1 MGSAV
6 PVTMGATR
14 SRALD
19 VMPGSVASVIFPAA
33 VELPSHAHPFTTI
46 AVVLGGGFVGIHRA
60 HERDCPPAT
69 VIIEPAGEP
78 HGNRFGARPTRVV
91 TFSLSA
97 AEGGSVLDSLA
108 RRLSFGR
115 DPYAVAIATQVATE
129 VEHPDDVSPLAVE
142 GWLLQL
148 VASLSR
154 TRLDGDRPRWLRA
167 ARELLDERFAEPL
180 RLADVA
186 DAVGVEPTRLARGFR
201 SAYREP
207 VSSYI
212 RRQRVAAAAKLLA
225 DDDEPIARIA
235 STVGFADQS
244 HLTRAFVRDMRTT
257 PGRYRS
263 ERRRARREA

>member
-6 PVTMGATR
+6 PVTMGAAR

-19 VMPGSVASVIFPAA
+19 VAPGSVASVVFPAA
-33 VELPSHAHPFTTI
+33 VELASHAHPFTTV
-46 AVVLGGGFVGIHRA
+46 AVILGGGFVGIHRA
-60 HERDCPPAT
+60 RERECPPAT

-78 HGNRFGARPTRVV
+78 HGNRFGGRPTRVV

-97 AEGGSVLDSLA
+97 SDAGSALDSLA

-115 DPYAVAIATQVATE
+115 DPYAVAIATRVAAE
-129 VEHPDDVSPLAVE
+129 IEHPDDVSALAVE
-142 GWLLQL
+142 GWLLEL
-148 VASLSR
+148 LASLIR

-186 DAVGVEPTRLARGFR
+186 ETVGVEPVRLARAFR
-201 SAYREP
+201 RAYREP
-207 VSSYI
+207 LSSYV
-212 RRQRVAAAAKLLA
+212 RRQRVAAAARLLA
-225 DDDEPIARIA
+225 DDHEPIARVG

-244 HLTRAFVRDMRTT
+244 YLTPAVVPELRAT

-263 ERRRARREA
+263 ERRRI